1 MKNLESEFLRKSK
14 RKRLAKITAIIVIA
28 SVLLGIIIYNCS
40 GIHARKVG
48 GAETIDATMEIRCDK
63 LADNLDA
70 LTKPEL
76 KKYIPKDG
84 VILAPTKFRM
94 KKGATAFDLTR
105 KACDEN
111 DIQFEYKKSITYNS
125 IYVKGIN
132 YLYEFSA
139 GKKSGWMYMVNGKA
153 PEYGSDQFKLKE
165 GDEVLWYYVVDYTK
179 ESNM

>member
-1 MKNLESEFLRKSK
+1 MKNLESEFLIKSK

-28 SVLLGIIIYNCS
+28 SVLLGIIIYNFS

-94 KKGATAFDLTR
+94 QVKKVAGCIWSTVKPPSMDL
-105 KACDEN
+105 
-111 DIQFEYKKSITYNS
+111 
-125 IYVKGIN
+125 IN
-132 YLYEFSA
+132 L
-139 GKKSGWMYMVNGKA
+139 N
-153 PEYGSDQFKLKE
+153 
-165 GDEVLWYYVVDYTK
+165 
-179 ESNM
+179 

>member
-28 SVLLGIIIYNCS
+28 SVLLGIIIYNFS
-40 GIHARKVG
+40 GIQSRKVD
-48 GAETIDATMEIRCDK
+48 GAEKNEVTMEIRCDK

-70 LTKPEL
+70 LKKPEL

-84 VILAPTKFRM
+84 IILAPTKYKM

-153 PEYGSDQFKLKE
+153 PEYGSDQLKLKE

>member
-28 SVLLGIIIYNCS
+28 SVLLGIIIYNFS
-40 GIHARKVG
+40 GIHARKVS
-48 GAETIDATMEIRCDK
+48 GAETIEATMEIRCDK

-84 VILAPTKFRM
+84 AILAPTKFRM